1 MGVRLRRSAHDRRGT
16 NRFVVDSIGVTDIHF
31 SYAGDY
37 YFKGARVNGVVYGNL
52 TSVEQPLSTIPSSFR
67 LEQNYPN
74 PFNPSTTIRYAL
86 PQRSHVTLMVFNT
99 LGQRIATLVNDEVE
113 VGYHEVR
120 FDGAG
125 LASGV
130 YFYRLQA
137 GDSVQTRK
145 LCLIR

>member
-1 MGVRLRRSAHDRRGT
+1 MSQSSGMG
-16 NRFVVDSIGVTDIHF
+16 DSRELPNWLYGVWVTDANSGIVV
-31 SYAGDY
+31 GEG
-37 YFKGARVNGVVYGNL
+37 GAIL
-52 TSVEQPLSTIPSSFR
+52 HTSSDGMTWVEDRPTSSSATPNHVA

-86 PQRSHVTLMVFNT
+86 PQRSHVRLAVFNT
-99 LGQRIATLVNDEVE
+99 IGQQVATLVNEEVE
-113 VGYHEVR
+113 AGYHEVT
-120 FDGAG
+120 FDASG

-137 GDSVQTRK
+137 RDFVQTRK